1 MKYVGSRL
9 MFLTVVSVGRGGCF
23 FLDLVV
29 LEGGLDG
36 VLSQHGAVELH
47 RGQTQLLSIIT
58 SLHMKRK

>member
-1 MKYVGSRL
+1 